1 MPETNV
7 SYLVIGKVWM
17 SLHWKTFM
25 PDWSWM
31 WYSHMLKSGYQQ
43 WLSIVLCCESHV
55 LTYIWAPMASLWFY
69 ILFKIRSL
77 FCTDILEFRSA
88 KPALATLQT
97 PQSLCC
103 NYKLNALKT
112 KTDLDIMLLGCQCC
126 QIFPFI
132 QLHLQTGFATT
143 CLKDFILWII
153 AELITA

>member
-1 MPETNV
+1 MSATWLLGRSECPCIERPLCQIDHECDIHIIMNV
-7 SYLVIGKVWM
+7 IF
-17 SLHWKTFM
+17 T
-25 PDWSWM
+25 
-31 WYSHMLKSGYQQ
+31 LKSGYQQ
-43 WLSIVLCCESHV
+43 CLSIVLCCESHV

-143 CLKDFILWII
+143 CLKDFIL
-153 AELITA
+153 